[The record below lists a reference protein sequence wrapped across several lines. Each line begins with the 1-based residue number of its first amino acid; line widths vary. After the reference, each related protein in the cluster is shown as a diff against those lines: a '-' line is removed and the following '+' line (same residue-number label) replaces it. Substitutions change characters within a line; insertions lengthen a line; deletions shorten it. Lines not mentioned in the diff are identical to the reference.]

1 MKKNQS
7 LLSRF
12 NMTFIESYKIELEDL
27 RKLTIY
33 IPKRIPRFYE
43 KYKGKED
50 RLIYALNTLKKE
62 STSCTSSI
70 KSISVC
76 GSLICFQ
83 LNFGIGTTSS
93 PSLSTRSASRITGV
107 TVFKNLLSSS

>member
-12 NMTFIESYKIELEDL
+12 NMTFIESYKIELEDF

-62 STSCTSSI
+62 KCKLYLVYKI
-70 KSISVC
+70 HL
-76 GSLICFQ
+76 SLWFSYLFSDELWHWYDELAIFINKECLKKYRCNCF
-83 LNFGIGTTSS
+83 
-93 PSLSTRSASRITGV
+93 
-107 TVFKNLLSSS
+107 